1 MSAISKHPRQRGILY
16 VGANGGSPAALL
28 TELTHAFATFKAS
41 NQGKL
46 DQLNTAVNDMA
57 QQIAASMVGAAG
69 GISHDPDNHPSAA
82 RQQMEVMAA
91 FARTG
96 RIENSMSTDSDPD
109 GGFLVDRVLSNKISR
124 RIFDMSPMGRLAR
137 HETITVGDSFAEP
150 IDVEDIGA
158 EWVGEHE
165 ERDVT
170 QTGKLRML
178 TTPVHEIYTN
188 QPVTQRLLD
197 DSSYDVGA
205 WLYEKIIDKF
215 ARSEG
220 KAYIA
225 GNGVKRPRGILTY
238 DTSLLADGNRPWGV
252 IQHVNTGAAGAFAS
266 SDPADALINLV
277 YSLRAPYRPNARW
290 LMNLAT
296 AGMVRKLKDAEGR
309 YIWGEALIAGQP
321 PTLLGFPVE
330 IDEEMPAIGANSLS
344 IAFGDFS
351 QAYIIVDRP
360 GIRLLRDPYS
370 AKPYVLFYSYRR
382 VGGQVQNSEA
392 YKLLRFAAHP

>member
-1 MSAISKHPRQRGILY
+1 M
-16 VGANGGSPAALL
+16 
-28 TELTHAFATFKAS
+28 
-41 NQGKL
+41 
-46 DQLNTAVNDMA
+46 
-57 QQIAASMVGAAG
+57 
-69 GISHDPDNHPSAA
+69 
-82 RQQMEVMAA
+82 
-91 FARTG
+91 
-96 RIENSMSTDSDPD
+96 
-109 GGFLVDRVLSNKISR
+109 
-124 RIFDMSPMGRLAR
+124 
-137 HETITVGDSFAEP
+137 
-150 IDVEDIGA
+150 
-158 EWVGEHE
+158 
-165 ERDVT
+165 
-170 QTGKLRML
+170 
-178 TTPVHEIYTN
+178 
-188 QPVTQRLLD
+188 
-197 DSSYDVGA
+197 
-205 WLYEKIIDKF
+205 
-215 ARSEG
+215 
-220 KAYIA
+220 
-225 GNGVKRPRGILTY
+225 RPRGILSY
-238 DTSLLADGNRPWGV
+238 DTCLLADGNRPWGV